1 MKDFLK
7 ERGEMLVLSVFS
19 PSYMT
24 PRDFAN
30 QRGDRNEAEPRGFL
44 ASSGHR
50 GCICCSLDL
59 SSSCTVKFHLSI
71 HPLRF
76 FFFLFASW
84 CFSSWFLQ
92 LLTVSVST
100 NLPASTFS
108 PFLSH
113 KAPFCRLSYSSFS
126 QISNL
131 LRSVSQVSLLE
142 LCRRFLKCIQ
152 QNPTRREE
160 KLKGGD

>member
-30 QRGDRNEAEPRGFL
+30 QRGDRNEAEPRGFP

-71 HPLRF
+71 HPLW
-76 FFFLFASW
+76 FFFLLHLF
-84 CFSSWFLQ
+84 FSSWFLQ

>member
-30 QRGDRNEAEPRGFL
+30 QRGDRNEAEPRGFP

-76 FFFLFASW
+76 FFSFCILVLFLLIPPAANSLSFNNLHLHFHLSYLTRLHSAD
-84 CFSSWFLQ
+84 FL
-92 LLTVSVST
+92 T
-100 NLPASTFS
+100 A
-108 PFLSH
+108 LSH
-113 KAPFCRLSYSSFS
+113 KLAICSE
-126 QISNL
+126 
-131 LRSVSQVSLLE
+131 V
-142 LCRRFLKCIQ
+142 
-152 QNPTRREE
+152 
-160 KLKGGD
+160 